1 MVFGVEMTNTGMNVA
16 EENRRRRR
24 VNKIKKIIICMVI
37 VCIAIPTALSGLL
50 AVKVVMLENEIK
62 QLKAASSKNVSA
74 TNENVAGSTVND
86 KVIKQEEAQLY
97 EINDV
102 DAAADSAEIT
112 KDEEDIKKV
121 YLTFDDGPSDNT
133 DQILDILAQY
143 NVKATFFV
151 IANHDE
157 DAGKWYNRIVNE
169 GHTLGMHS
177 YTHVYSQIYENID
190 SYMNDVNSLR
200 DFLTQ
205 ETGYTPTIYRFPGG
219 SSNTVMNFDIQEC
232 ISFLSDNGI
241 TYFDW
246 NVSAGDATGNGYP
259 ASTLAENVLEGVA
272 KHDNAVVLLHDTNSK
287 DATVAALPIILDA
300 LTAMDDVV
308 ILPLTE
314 DSYPVQHT
322 KKQ

>member
-1 MVFGVEMTNTGMNVA
+1 MADTKVNVA
-16 EENRRRRR
+16 QENRRRKR
-24 VNKIKKIIICMVI
+24 VNKIKKIIICMVM

-62 QLKAASSKNVSA
+62 QLKAASAKSVVSV
-74 TNENVAGSTVND
+74 NEQAALPSVTD
-86 KVIKQEEAQLY
+86 KVIDSKEPELF

-102 DAAADSAEIT
+102 DAAANNAEIT
-112 KDEEDIKKV
+112 KAKEKVKKV
-121 YLTFDDGPSDNT
+121 YLTFDDGPSENT
-133 DQILDILAQY
+133 DEILDILAEY

-151 IANHDE
+151 VAKHDE
-157 DAGKWYNRIVNE
+157 EADRRYKRIVDE

-177 YTHVYSQIYENID
+177 YTHVYSQIYADID

-200 DFLTQ
+200 GFLTQ
-205 ETGYTPTIYRFPGG
+205 KTGYTPTIYRFPGG
-219 SSNTVMNFDIQEC
+219 SSNTVMNFNIQDC

-259 ASTLAENVLEGVA
+259 ASTLADNVLEGVA
-272 KHDNAVVLLHDTNSK
+272 KHDNAVVLLHDTVNK
-287 DATVAALPIILDA
+287 NATVSSLPIILEA
-300 LTAMDDVV
+300 LTNMDDVA